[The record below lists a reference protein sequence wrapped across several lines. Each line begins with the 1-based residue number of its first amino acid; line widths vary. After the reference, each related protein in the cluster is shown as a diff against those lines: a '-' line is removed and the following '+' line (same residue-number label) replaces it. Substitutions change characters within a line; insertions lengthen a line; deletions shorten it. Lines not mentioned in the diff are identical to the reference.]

1 MWHEIRFT
9 FFRFIFTAPIPYSM
23 KKLSLLLAGSLL
35 MFMASCTDDTGDIT
49 PDSDARDKF
58 TGDWSCKE
66 TINGTFTTFTI
77 NISKVGDGD
86 SILVKNFSNY
96 GDFTNTYAEVT
107 VNSVTIPF
115 QKIGVTQIPVSGSG
129 IYSSSGGTDKITM
142 NYNTDGQ
149 AATAVCT
156 H

>member
-1 MWHEIRFT
+1 
-9 FFRFIFTAPIPYSM
+9 M
-23 KKLSLLLAGSLL
+23 KKLSLLLAGSFLMLL
-35 MFMASCTDDTGDIT
+35 ASCTDDTGDIT
-49 PDSDARDKF
+49 PDSDVRDKF

-86 SILVKNFSNY
+86 SLLIKNFSNY
-96 GDFTNTYAEVT
+96 GDFTNTYAEVA

-129 IYSSSGGTDKITM
+129 VYSSAGGTDKITM